1 MRESDCE
8 ILIMEFSLASCLS
21 SVLDFIHSAHLLLLK
36 ERRSMF
42 AFKARDRVSETER
55 HRAQLYLCVPAF

>member
-8 ILIMEFSLASCLS
+8 ILIMEFSLAPSLS
-21 SVLDFIHSAHLLLLK
+21 SVMGFIHSTHLLLK

-42 AFKARDRVSETER
+42 SFKARDHVSERES
-55 HRAQLYLCVPAF
+55 HRAHLYLCVPAF